1 MKDKKAVSKKASA
14 NEADSK
20 NQAVK
25 KRDKSSAVKAV
36 LLILAAAAT
45 AAAFVFSNELFG
57 ADSIFNRE
65 EGISVNHFVNEVF
78 RAVPDVIRTVQIIT
92 IAALISVIVRFIMR
106 ISFAK
111 TSRSITVI
119 KLINNLIRWIIII
132 VGALIIL
139 GIWGVNVTALVASA
153 GVLTLIIG
161 LGAQSLVAD
170 IVAGVFI
177 VCEGEFLVG
186 DIVIIDGCRGT
197 VQEIGIRT
205 TKIVDAGGNVKIIN
219 NSEIKSVINQTQ
231 ELSLAQCTV
240 GIEYSESL
248 ERVEKIIRE
257 ELPAMAA
264 RIEGIEEGPEYKGV
278 SELAES
284 SVNLL
289 FTAKCKE
296 GSLFQVQRDLNR
308 EIKLL
313 FDRNNINIPFPQLV
327 VSAPQPAGRS
337 SARKGAAGKT
347 ASAKKAGTRAAG
359 AESKKTKRA

>member
-1 MKDKKAVSKKASA
+1 MDK
-14 NEADSK
+14 N
-20 NQAVK
+20 
-25 KRDKSSAVKAV
+25 KSSATTVPVKKKKHKKLAV
-36 LLILAAAAT
+36 KTVFLIIAVAIT
-45 AAAFVFSNELFG
+45 ALAFVFSSEIFG
-57 ADSIFNRE
+57 ENSIFNE
-65 EGISVNHFVNEVF
+65 EITGNHFINSVYRLLPE
-78 RAVPDVIRTVQIIT
+78 VIRTVQIIT
-92 IAALISVIVRFIMR
+92 VGALASMAIRGVTRL
-106 ISFAK
+106 SFGRS
-111 TSRSITVI
+111 SRSITVI
-119 KLINNLIRWIIII
+119 KLVNNLIRWVIII
-132 VGALIIL
+132 VMALVIL
-139 GIWGVNVTALVASA
+139 GTWGVDVTTLIASA

-219 NSEIKSVINQTQ
+219 NSEIKSVVNQTQ

-248 ERVEKIIRE
+248 ERVEKILKA

-278 SELAES
+278 SELADS